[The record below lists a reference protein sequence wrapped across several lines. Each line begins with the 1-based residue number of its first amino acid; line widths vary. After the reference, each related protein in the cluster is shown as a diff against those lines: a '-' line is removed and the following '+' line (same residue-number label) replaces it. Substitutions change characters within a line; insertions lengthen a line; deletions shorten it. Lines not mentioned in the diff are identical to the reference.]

1 LQTEEFLTTVFG
13 AGEGYL
19 FLSTKY
25 AASDKDINNHKA
37 FKYPESLNAA
47 VKYAAVR
54 EDEDLYFSPMLFKV
68 PQRRTVSVATTP
80 VLYADTD
87 MFPVENYRIAPSINI
102 ETSPG
107 RHASL
112 WLLDGEYDKEDVQAV
127 SRAIALAHAST
138 EDGKQAGVDPGGW
151 DLTQLLRL
159 PNSMNLKYLV
169 QGKYEGYTEPYSVF
183 VDEETSPLTIYSL
196 AELTEAYD
204 PNEAPAMSERASLD
218 MPDEDLLPAP
228 VDVIRR
234 ITASR
239 QLSELYGKEPRAGQ
253 DWSDML
259 YRFIGDMLRAGFT
272 PEEAFVGA
280 WYAQCNKY
288 KRDNRPMSDLWD
300 YDMKKALGD
309 PNNSPRASVEGSAWE
324 EYKHPKDEGIST
336 AIEVAL
342 LTPDQQ
348 TTPTFVDHYV
358 KWAASRTDAPAAY
371 HIAGALTVLS
381 CVLGEF
387 GIGRPQFG
395 ELKLGLN
402 FVIMGET
409 TDTRKTTSRNLMKT
423 LLRSVQTDEY
433 DYILTSDATGES
445 LLDTLADRE
454 FKSSLYDRDEAQ
466 QLIDDIKGG
475 KGYLKGFFETLN
487 ELYDGWAHG
496 RLRAAKK
503 TKDTQVNFVQYLMGI
518 RSQIQENLELHDF
531 ASGWGPRN
539 IWVRGESPKR
549 TRENSRLRQGPRTNE
564 GSSVDT
570 ELVALTN
577 ALEKMRT
584 FWDSKASP
592 SDPMKIFFE
601 DDAWTL
607 MTDLEWDLKDYFDQH
622 PRYEVLKPCIER
634 LTINAMKVAILFAMS
649 DCRTEVSVQDVIN
662 VRSYAAKWTE
672 DLLIVVE
679 GVNESI
685 YLRDVRALEKYIA
698 DHEGLV
704 TYGQAL
710 KWGLERGLDRRQFS
724 ELVDTL
730 AEQETITLVDDANQR
745 KSLQLQ

>member
-1 LQTEEFLTTVFG
+1 LLTEEFLTTVFG
-13 AGEGYL
+13 NSSGYL

-25 AASDKDINNHKA
+25 APSDKEITNHKA
-37 FKYPESLNAA
+37 FKYPENLKQAIA
-47 VKYAAVR
+47 YASVR
-54 EDEDLYFSPMLFKV
+54 EDEDLYFSPMLYKV
-68 PQRRTVSVATTP
+68 PQRRAMSASVTP

-87 MFPVENYRIAPSINI
+87 TFPVDQYRVAPSINI

-112 WLLDGEYDKEDVQAV
+112 WLLDSPDYDKEDVQAV
-127 SRAIALAHAST
+127 SRAIALTHAKT

-151 DLTQLLRL
+151 DLSQLLRV
-159 PNSMNLKYLV
+159 PNSLNLKYLV
-169 QGKYEGYTEPYSVF
+169 QGKYDGYTEPYEVQ
-183 VDEETSPLTIYSL
+183 VDESISPLTIYSL
-196 AELTEAYD
+196 DEIRAAYD
-204 PNEAPAMSERASLD
+204 PDQNPDLPSRSSMD
-218 MPDEDLLPAP
+218 MPDEEDLPAP
-228 VDVIRR
+228 ADVLRR

-239 QLSELYGKEPRAGQ
+239 ALSDLYGKVPGQTQ

-280 WYAQCNKY
+280 WYAECNKY

-300 YDMKKALGD
+300 YDMKKAIAD
-309 PNNSPRASVEGSAWE
+309 PNNRPRTTVESTAWE

-342 LTPDQQ
+342 LSPDQQ
-348 TTPTFVDHYV
+348 TTPTFVDGYV
-358 KWAASRTDAPAAY
+358 KWAANRTDAPAAY
-371 HIAGALTVLS
+371 HIAGAMTVMS

-387 GIGRPQFG
+387 GIGYPQFG
-395 ELKLGLN
+395 ELRLGLN

-423 LLRSVQTDEY
+423 MLRAVQEEEY
-433 DYILTSDATGES
+433 EYILTSDATGEA
-445 LLDTLADRE
+445 LLDTLSERE
-454 FKSSLYDRDEAQ
+454 NQSSLYDRDEAQ

-496 RLRAAKK
+496 RLRSSKRTSD
-503 TKDTQVNFVQYLMGI
+503 TKVNFIQYLMGI

-539 IWVRGESPKR
+539 IWVRGESPQR
-549 TRENSRLRQGPRTNE
+549 TRENSRLRQGKIDDAKEADATLAALALALRDMREFWE
-564 GSSVDT
+564 GEST
-570 ELVALTN
+570 REN
-577 ALEKMRT
+577 PHKM
-584 FWDSKASP
+584 
-592 SDPMKIFFE
+592 MFE
-601 DDAWTL
+601 DDAWVL

-649 DCRTEVSVQDVIN
+649 DKRKTVNIQDVIN
-662 VRSYAAKWTE
+662 VRAYAAKWME

-698 DHEGLV
+698 DHDGLV

-730 AEQETITLVDDANQR
+730 AEQDTITLVDDASGK
-745 KSLQLQ
+745 KSLSLL